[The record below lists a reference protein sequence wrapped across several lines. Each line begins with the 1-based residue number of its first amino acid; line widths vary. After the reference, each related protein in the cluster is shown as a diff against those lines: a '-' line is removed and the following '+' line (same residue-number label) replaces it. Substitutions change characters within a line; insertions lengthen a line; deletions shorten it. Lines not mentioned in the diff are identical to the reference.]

1 MIKKMQHLAEKIRNR
16 QRICANRIVLYV
28 KEMKLSPLSE
38 TYPQGQCME
47 MDSKMGQDLCTF
59 PSHLN

>member
-1 MIKKMQHLAEKIRNR
+1 MMQHLADKIRNR
-16 QRICANRIVLYV
+16 HSKCANRIVLYV
-28 KEMKLSPLSE
+28 KEMTLSPLLE

-47 MDSKMGQDLCTF
+47 MDSKMEQDLCTF